1 VGTTTLQVVAVAASL
16 LVARSAHA
24 DPCTGVTESGGRF
37 ATCFDLGNRLS
48 VTAGSDGVGAAFG
61 IRHEIL
67 FEDDP
72 DLEWKMEHVIAHGAR
87 LGFDRS
93 FGGTIYQGRYIRHAR
108 DGHIVIPLGT
118 PKKVFLP
125 FDIGALAE
133 VGNVQWQPMDPT
145 ISVGVVRVA
154 PLVDFAR
161 ARNYRSLFAIGPV
174 AHWDMNVDHDFQ
186 AVTKHV
192 IAPFTEG
199 MLNIHLE
206 SATGMYTAELRV
218 EAGTAWEG
226 TAGWKREA
234 RAEATLERIVLAI
247 NDRPISLT
255 ASLRYDSARD
265 ETIAGIGA
273 RFVIFDRH
281 DPRVSLDPLMR
292 SQPKSKPVAK
302 PPSAPAPPPV
312 PAPVPEPPPTDTP
325 PAPAPVEDPPPVEDA
340 PVEDAPQED
349 HSDRGLGVDP
359 VAVAFAL

>member
-1 VGTTTLQVVAVAASL
+1 MGTTTLTLVAVAASL
-16 LVARSAHA
+16 LGVRSAHA
-24 DPCTGVTESGGRF
+24 DPCTGVTKAGGRF

-48 VTAGSDGVGAAFG
+48 VTAGSNGFGLALG
-61 IRHEIL
+61 IRHEIQ

-72 DLEWKMEHVIAHGAR
+72 DLEWKMEHVIVNGAHAALDG
-87 LGFDRS
+87 GFS
-93 FGGTIYQGRYIRHAR
+93 GTIYRGRYIRHAR

-133 VGNVQWQPMDPT
+133 VGNVQWKPMDPT
-145 ISVGVVRVA
+145 ISVSIVRVA

-161 ARNYRSLFAIGPV
+161 SRTYRSLFAIGPV
-174 AHWDMNVDHDFQ
+174 AHWDMNVDRNFQ

-192 IAPFTEG
+192 VAPFTEG

-206 SATGMYTAELRV
+206 SATGLYAAEVRV

-226 TAGWKREA
+226 SAGWKPEA
-234 RAEATLERIVLAI
+234 RAEATVERILLAI

-255 ASLRYDSARD
+255 MSLKYDSVRD
-265 ETIAGIGA
+265 ETVAGIGA

-281 DPRVSLDPLMR
+281 DPRVSLDPLMHA
-292 SQPKSKPVAK
+292 QPPAK
-302 PPSAPAPPPV
+302 PAAAPPP
-312 PAPVPEPPPTDTP
+312 PLPPLAPEPPPTEAPEPEPD
-325 PAPAPVEDPPPVEDA
+325 PAPVDE
-340 PVEDAPQED
+340 APQED
-349 HSDRGLGVDP
+349 QPSSDRSADIDP